1 MTKNADNLTDD
12 KIIESLSALRDE
24 IIDSF
29 EEIGRI
35 IGDVARNALDSM
47 KISEKSAEAT
57 KSMQNSLVELIHTV
71 NDVDFKK
78 TEFELGDI
86 VLAKSFDGK
95 KYKRGKI
102 VGFGTGKRIFVATL
116 FGHLI
121 ANEHDT
127 FLIKRQPKKEV
138 KK

>member
-1 MTKNADNLTDD
+1 MTKNTNNLTDD

-29 EEIGRI
+29 AKTGSL

-47 KISEKSAEAT
+47 KISEKSVEAT

-78 TEFELGDI
+78 TEFERGDI

-95 KYKRGKI
+95 KYMRGKI

-127 FLIKRQPKKEV
+127 FLIKRQPKKEI